1 MTDRKLK
8 MSAFFIFE
16 TKRVKTDKILNF
28 LKGRFSVM
36 SGSMDMIFDMLS
48 ETNVGL
54 LKNIILQFFSKY
66 SKSYNILNVKSCLK
80 LNGP

>member
-16 TKRVKTDKILNF
+16 IKDAKRDRIFNF
-28 LKGRFSVM
+28 LKGRFSIM
-36 SGSMDMIFDMLS
+36 SGPMDMVFS
-48 ETNVGL
+48 TFSKNNVRL
-54 LKNIILQFFSKY
+54 LKYITSQFFSIY
-66 SKSYNILNVKSCLK
+66 SKSYNILNAKSCLK

>member
-16 TKRVKTDKILNF
+16 IKDAKTDRIFNF
-28 LKGRFSVM
+28 LMGRFSVM
-36 SGSMDMIFDMLS
+36 SGPVDMVFSMFS
-48 ETNVGL
+48 KNNVRL
-54 LKNIILQFFSKY
+54 LKYITSQFFSIY
-66 SKSYNILNVKSCLK
+66 SKSYNILNAKSCLK